1 MRDGAGPGAV
11 LACPITTEGSA
22 CGRVR
27 RSVIGWSGRMGS
39 PMSPELHQHRQ
50 MAESFGADPERY
62 DRFRSRYPDAMVERT
77 VAASP
82 GLDVL
87 DVGCGTRIAAR

>member
-1 MRDGAGPGAV
+1 
-11 LACPITTEGSA
+11 
-22 CGRVR
+22 
-27 RSVIGWSGRMGS
+27 
-39 PMSPELHQHRQ
+39 